1 MTVSS
6 IAFYHKKEKKKTL
19 ADISLSASF
28 FKKYFTYM
36 GLRYLSGKIHVRV
49 IVWPQSIN
57 NKKLTDWNAIMKV
70 PVLHYKMFFFFFL
83 RT

>member
-6 IAFYHKKEKKKTL
+6 IAFYHKKEKKKHWQIL
-19 ADISLSASF
+19 VYQHLF

-70 PVLHYKMFFFFFL
+70 PVLHYKMFFFFF
-83 RT
+83 